1 MTSLTREQQV
11 AALEKD
17 WAENPRWK
25 GIKRGYSAADVVRLR
40 GSFPIEHTIAR
51 RTAEKLWD
59 MLPWVALVL
68 ALIVIVG
75 LVAVVRV
82 LRKTDDITSF
92 VIAVVVGMI
101 VTLGPLAFLLT
112 SG

>member
-1 MTSLTREQQV
+1 MF
-11 AALEKD
+11 
-17 WAENPRWK
+17 K
-25 GIKRGYSAADVVRLR
+25 G
-40 GSFPIEHTIAR
+40 F
-51 RTAEKLWD
+51 EKLWD